1 MTVLD
6 TIHAL
11 VVDDQRTITSHIDS
25 SLNSFGFSN
34 VVWTTDGESA
44 LSYFL
49 SDADFADIVISD
61 LTLPV
66 MSGIELYNEL
76 QKIKPGIQFLMLLAD
91 PTRENVVAVRD
102 LGIKH
107 ILAKP
112 FSTEDLLDHVEA
124 MVEALVGPLP
134 D

>member
-1 MTVLD
+1 
-6 TIHAL
+6 
-11 VVDDQRTITSHIDS
+11 
-25 SLNSFGFSN
+25 
-34 VVWTTDGESA
+34 
-44 LSYFL
+44 
-49 SDADFADIVISD
+49 
-61 LTLPV
+61 